1 MAWRE
6 RAWKG
11 VRLGGHEAI
20 AACPAGAITAGQFTD
35 KQILAE
41 IEGLLADAKP
51 PPLAV

>member
-1 MAWRE
+1 VAWRE

-20 AACPAGAITAGQFTD
+20 AACPAGAITAGQFSD

-41 IEGLLADAKP
+41 IEGLLAHAKLSP
-51 PPLAV
+51 VDM